1 MPGGKPGSIWRMR
14 SLTRSITS
22 TAFSPW
28 RITTIPDTTSPVP
41 SRSATPRRRSGPTV
55 TSPMSRIRIGVP
67 LSLADTTMLSKSATD
82 FAYPRPR
89 TMYSVPPNSMS
100 RPPVSTLPPRTA
112 STTRCIER
120 P

>member
-1 MPGGKPGSIWRMR
+1 MR

-55 TSPMSRIRIGVP
+55 TLPMSRIRIGVP
-67 LSLADTTMLSKSATD
+67 LSLADTTMLSKSAID
-82 FAYPRPR
+82 VA
-89 TMYSVPPNSMS
+89 
-100 RPPVSTLPPRTA
+100 
-112 STTRCIER
+112 
-120 P
+120 